1 MKDEFMKAVIKVR
14 LKKGI
19 LDPQGKTV
27 NNALHHLGFGTI
39 NDVRI
44 GKLVELTINEK
55 KQDIARKKIEEACKK
70 LLTNPIIED
79 FTYELTED

>member
-1 MKDEFMKAVIKVR
+1 MKAVIKVR
-14 LKKGI
+14 LKNGI

-27 NNALHHLGFGTI
+27 NNALHHLGFGSI

-44 GKLVELTINEK
+44 GKLIELTIKEK
-55 KQDIARKKIEEACKK
+55 KQDVARKKIEEACKK

-79 FTYELTED
+79 FTYELIED